1 MGNQPFIWF
10 RIEFQPFACANGF
23 LLLLFCRYI
32 EYRQKPQG
40 DTLRPLVLSVLPEE
54 EVALF
59 RKIQRVIDLLP
70 DIELVTEDG
79 EKIELSCHLLSRAIG
94 KCFDLTVETGKYH
107 EIYEHSWLRTRSG
120 RIIDVYP
127 VATLGGP
134 LLIDNRLRLSQLYRP
149 TFIRGI
155 SRGYSRN
162 RNFNRH
168 LREVDKVVKEA
179 LEDLER

>member
-1 MGNQPFIWF
+1 M
-10 RIEFQPFACANGF
+10 
-23 LLLLFCRYI
+23 
-32 EYRQKPQG
+32 
-40 DTLRPLVLSVLPEE
+40 
-54 EVALF
+54 ALF
-59 RKIQRVIDLLP
+59 RKVQRVIDLLP
-70 DIELVTEDG
+70 DIELATEDG

-149 TFIRGI
+149 TFIRTGSNKKGRRSGNSKLVRKI
-155 SRGYSRN
+155 ERAIKKI
-162 RNFNRH
+162 
-168 LREVDKVVKEA
+168 LRDLDPVD
-179 LEDLER
+179 